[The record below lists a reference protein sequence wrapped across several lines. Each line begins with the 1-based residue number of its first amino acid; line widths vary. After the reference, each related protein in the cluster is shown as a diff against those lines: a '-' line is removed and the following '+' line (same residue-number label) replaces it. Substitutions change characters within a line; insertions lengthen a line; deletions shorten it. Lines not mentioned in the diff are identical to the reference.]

1 MLVCSMGGEVALVN
15 GLPISPTKMNI
26 KVEPYLYK
34 IPSCF
39 QGVSERSK
47 FGVVP

>member
-1 MLVCSMGGEVALVN
+1 MLVCAMGGEVALVN
-15 GLPISPTKMNI
+15 RLPISPTKMNI
-26 KVEPYLYK
+26 KVEHYLCK

-47 FGVVP
+47 FDVVP